1 MQISGRLVIV
11 VMFAL
16 AIAMSGGA
24 WLYQYSYSRHSAEFW
39 GPAGRLV
46 VKSPELQLLELTAA
60 GPSAEGDEAGAEA
73 NLTNQVAGRAVVDH
87 HDLRKKPGLIH
98 LRHVFTQDSNFQWE
112 QRAVEPVDGER
123 EWAYA
128 VRFVDGEAEQLVLF
142 TRDFTLMGKLSAD
155 GEQVET
161 LPCARLAGAVTTY
174 LRDVGA
180 LEKPARAPH
189 TDAAVGGVSDADSAR
204 N

>member
-1 MQISGRLVIV
+1 MQISGRLIIV

-39 GPAGRLV
+39 GPAGSLI
-46 VKSPELQLLELTAA
+46 VKSPELQLLELAPA
-60 GPSAEGDEAGAEA
+60 DSPAEGEDAGAEVD
-73 NLTNQVAGRAVVDH
+73 LSNQVAGRNVVDH

-98 LRHVFTQDSNFQWE
+98 LRHVFTQDSNFVWDE
-112 QRAVEPVDGER
+112 RSVEPVDGGKR

-128 VRFVDGEAEQLVLF
+128 VRFVDGEAEQIVLF
-142 TRDFTLMGKLSAD
+142 TRDFELMGKLSAD
-155 GEQVET
+155 GATVEV
-161 LPCARLAGAVTTY
+161 LPCARMAGAVTTY

-180 LEKPARAPH
+180 LE
-189 TDAAVGGVSDADSAR
+189 R
-204 N
+204 NSNREVPSP

>member
-1 MQISGRLVIV
+1 MQISGRLIIV
-11 VMFAL
+11 GMFAL

-46 VKSPELQLLELTAA
+46 VKSPELQLLELAA
-60 GPSAEGDEAGAEA
+60 TPAGDGDEEAEAEA

-112 QRAVEPVDGER
+112 HRAVEPVDGER

-128 VRFVDGEAEQLVLF
+128 VRFVDGEAEQIVLF
-142 TRDFTLMGKLSAD
+142 TRDFEVMGKLSAD
-155 GEQVET
+155 GKQVET
-161 LPCARLAGAVTTY
+161 LPCARMAGAVTTY

-180 LEKPARAPH
+180 LEPAAAPH
-189 TDAAVGGVSDADSAR
+189 R
-204 N
+204 